1 MFGKITSLSLKSF
14 LRNPAFSQNIGTTI
28 MMGLMGLYFGL
39 CTLALGAGAPFIAK
53 KLIEE
58 GDSTEPSAII
68 GKYFL
73 YTILYL
79 FLCRLVFQNFGFKS
93 LKKYI
98 LQPIKKSKIYH
109 YILTKTAFHWI
120 NTLIV
125 LGIVAYLISS
135 SFVDEYQVNV
145 LNHGLVMFGLLY
157 FTNYAAFLIDKYLS
171 VNKIIAGSIILL
183 VILLNFLDVKG
194 IIPLGSFFQY
204 VFMSLTS
211 SISTALLPLVATA
224 IAYWASFNVLSKV
237 AYLEDEVSDSSI
249 TEVNFRSGIFSRFGK
264 AGEMM
269 EMEMK
274 LILRNKRSKNMMY
287 VIVMI
292 FLYPFLDML
301 DDTYNSIGWFM
312 FIAIFT
318 TGGFAL
324 TYGQLLLSWNS
335 GHFDLLLTK
344 MTSIKEIF
352 KAKYYLQCAII
363 IVQTMFLIFYGFY
376 KSEYFLL
383 MPAMMFY
390 NLGFVLFLYMLLA
403 SYNSKKVDTNKGAAM
418 NYEGFSIAMF
428 LIIIPIMIVPIAL
441 YWGCKYWGHPDLGI
455 YLTGLIGLIGFI
467 FHDKLIDI
475 SVALFK
481 KNRYKIGTAFRTK

>member
-14 LRNPAFSQNIGTTI
+14 LRSPAFNQNIGTTV
-28 MMGLMGLYFGL
+28 MMGIVGLYMGLSSI
-39 CTLALGAGAPFIAK
+39 ALGAGAPFLAD
-53 KLIEE
+53 KLSKY
-58 GDSTEPSAII
+58 GDPSSLI

-73 YTILYL
+73 YTIIYL
-79 FLCRLVFQNFGFKS
+79 FLGRLVFQNFGFKT

-109 YILTKTAFHWI
+109 YILSKTAFHWI
-120 NTLIV
+120 NTITLI
-125 LGIVAYLISS
+125 GIIAYLISS
-135 SFVDEYQVNV
+135 SFAPDYNVDV
-145 LNHGLVMFGLLY
+145 LNHGLVMIGLLY
-157 FTNYAAFLIDKYLS
+157 FTNYAAFLVDKYLNI
-171 VNKIIAGSIILL
+171 NKIVTGGLILL
-183 VILLNFLDVKG
+183 VVIINFLDIRG
-194 IIPLGSFFQY
+194 ILPLGAGLEYIFNF
-204 VFMSLTS
+204 LTGN
-211 SISTALLPLVATA
+211 IGLALLPLFAT
-224 IAYWASFNVLSKV
+224 IVAYWGCHDVLKKV
-237 AYLEDEVSDSSI
+237 AYLEDEKSDSSI
-249 TEVNFRSGIFSRFGK
+249 TEVNLRSGIFSRFGR

-269 EMEMK
+269 EMEIK
-274 LILRNKRSKNMMY
+274 LILRNKRSRNMMY

-292 FLYPFLDML
+292 FLYPFMSSI
-301 DDTYNSIGWFM
+301 DTYNSMGWYM

-344 MTSIKEIF
+344 MESIKEIF

-363 IVQTMFLIFYGFY
+363 IVQTMILIFYGFY

-390 NLGFVLFLYMLLA
+390 NLGFVLFLYMILA
-403 SYNSKKVDTNKGAAM
+403 SYNSKKVDSNKGAAM
-418 NYEGFSIAMF
+418 NYEGFSMSLF
-428 LIIIPIMIVPIAL
+428 LIIIPIMVVPIVL
-441 YWGCKYWGHPDLGI
+441 YHGCKYMGHPDLGI
-455 YLTGLIGLIGFI
+455 YLTALIGLIGFI
-467 FHDKLIDI
+467 FHDKLIDL